1 MATNTYTY
9 GSLGQRWTVG
19 ETTSKTRLDISRN
32 SADANRW
39 TLQQLLTDPDDT
51 DNFVHGI
58 KAVYTSQESTA
69 TNYHNF
75 INYTGA
81 SEIPAVAMST
91 TAGGSTTLN
100 GYLTST
106 ASSNTILWNSRRSTG
121 FYVGSDDKIKFY
133 VSSAFRE
140 IPHQGN
146 AIITTSMIDA
156 GTLVIESEGISSNDN
171 DTTIPTSASVKDYVD
186 TATGGAGGAYNDWAV
201 KTGTYTASS
210 KDQLIANSSSAF
222 TITLPSSPSA
232 GNTVVIKNCGSGTVT
247 IGRNSQKIDS
257 LSADGTLF
265 QDNSVQLVYVNSTI
279 GWTSI

>member
-39 TLQQLLTDPDDT
+39 TLQQLLTDPDNT
-51 DNFVHGI
+51 ANFAHGI
-58 KAVYTSQESTA
+58 KANYTSEESSATA
-69 TNYHNF
+69 FHYF
-75 INYTGA
+75 VRYTGA
-81 SEIPAVAMST
+81 SESPAVGFYT

-100 GYLTST
+100 GHLTSQ
-106 ASSNTILWNSRRSTG
+106 SSGATLLWNERRSTG
-121 FYVGSDDKIKFY
+121 LYLKSDSTLSFY
-133 VSSAFRE
+133 VSSAHKE
-140 IPHQGN
+140 IVHQGN
-146 AIITTSMIDA
+146 AIITTGMIDA

-186 TATGGAGGAYNDWAV
+186 TATSGAGGAYNDWAV

-247 IGRNSQKIDS
+247 IGRNSEKIDS